1 MKSRQFNSAGG
12 DIIAATASNN
22 QLRRTAF
29 IPWRL
34 KQAIGGFNFD
44 QVQIIVQKMPYYS
57 QDVNVFCLKFMGSNP
72 PPIIIGDLP
81 CPEHCIPDH
90 PAVAITA
97 DTFEGNHF
105 NAVLNAAIHSPQMLI
120 GVAVSLRGGGE
131 ILNSYTLFLHEIT
144 SIDRTPALPAY
155 ITI

>member
-1 MKSRQFNSAGG
+1 MSSKEFNSASG
-12 DIIAATASNN
+12 DIIASTASNN

-29 IPWRL
+29 IPWRI
-34 KQAIGGFNFD
+34 KQAIGGFTFD

-90 PAVAITA
+90 PAVEITA
-97 DTFEGNHF
+97 DTFKGNHF
-105 NAVLNAAIHSPQMLI
+105 NAVLNAAILSPQMLL
-120 GVAVSLRGGGE
+120 GVAVSLRGGGQ